1 MDLGASGR
9 LRVAA
14 LQGAI
19 GVTAAQLFAAQGR
32 VAGAIALACLALGAA
47 ASALERRAQEWV
59 VTVLAAHVVLGMA
72 AGLYERSALYDK
84 LVHLAVSFGLARLVA
99 GALAQRAPRWLLA
112 LAALGLGAVWEVF
125 EFAADATGLVTAQR
139 GLADTMLDLGAD
151 AAGALLGGLTAWRHA
166 GSAPG
171 LRPRAFAHSSP
182 ASRALPGAPP
192 TPT

>member
-1 MDLGASGR
+1 MALARASGD

-19 GVTAAQLFAAQGR
+19 GVTAAQPFAAQGA
-32 VAGAIALACLALGAA
+32 VAGTIALACLALGAA

-59 VTVLAAHVVLGMA
+59 VTALAAHVVLGMA

-84 LVHLAVSFGLARLVA
+84 LVHFAVSFGLAR
-99 GALAQRAPRWLLA
+99 ALAGTLAHSVPRWLLA
-112 LAALGLGAVWEVF
+112 LAALGLGASWELF
-125 EFAADATGLVTAQR
+125 EFAADASGLVTAQR

-151 AAGALLGGLTAWRHA
+151 AAGALLGGLSAWRQRDVT
-166 GSAPG
+166 P
-171 LRPRAFAHSSP
+171 SSP
-182 ASRALPGAPP
+182 PASQASPGVPS